1 MIDRRELLT
10 LGGLLGI
17 SPSPANGEGAAVGT
31 GQSPM
36 TDRQVQTIADAI
48 NGVKTLIEKQ
58 QSFNEINDVRKSQY
72 GYLRGNNKFPDF
84 IDIGIDI
91 WLAIY
96 DWHIRLQQPLV
107 LGRDNNGR
115 YTMMLGFTTLVLR
128 PDWVPTVIGIPY
140 DQR

>member
-17 SPSPANGEGAAVGT
+17 APARANGEGAAVG
-31 GQSPM
+31 QNSN
-36 TDRQVQTIADAI
+36 DSSWRDIAAELQKI
-48 NGVKTLIEKQ
+48 RLLVAER
-58 QSFNEINDVRKSQY
+58 QSFGELDVVRKSQFD
-72 GYLRGNNKFPDF
+72 YLRANGRFPDF
-84 IDIGIDI
+84 IDLGITP
-91 WLAIY
+91 WLTIH
-96 DWHIRLQQPLV
+96 DWHIRMQQPLV

-128 PDWVPTVIGIPY
+128 PDWVVTAIGIPY

>member
-17 SPSPANGEGAAVGT
+17 APAPENGEGAAVGA
-31 GQSPM
+31 GQM
-36 TDRQVQTIADAI
+36 TDRQVHDLVDAI
-48 NGVKTLIEKQ
+48 NNVKSLIEKQ
-58 QSFNEINDVRKSQY
+58 QSFSEINDVRKVQY
-72 GYLRGNNKFPDF
+72 TYLRGNSKFPDF
-84 IDIGIDI
+84 IDIGSDV

>member
-1 MIDRRELLT
+1 VIDRRELLT
-10 LGGLLGI
+10 LGGLLGMA
-17 SPSPANGEGAAVGT
+17 PAPANGEGAAIGA
-31 GQSPM
+31 GQM

-48 NGVKTLIEKQ
+48 NGVKNLIERQ
-58 QSFNEINDVRKSQY
+58 QSFAEINDVRKAQY
-72 GYLRGNNKFPDF
+72 AYLRGNNKFPDF
-84 IDIGIDI
+84 IDIGIDV

-107 LGRDNNGR
+107 LSRDTNQR